1 MIKNGRDAFK
11 NIKNKLSNIFMK
23 KKSNKNEEYSFKVK
37 IDGKELIIPKTGILL
52 DPEYFNNENYI
63 EIGKLKTFGEK
74 MNKIENFNSEELE
87 QLRQLIN
94 DSTDEKNPLF
104 DFARNILFV
113 YVYFD
118 SNIAD
123 EQLKDKMIKL
133 ND

>member
-1 MIKNGRDAFK
+1 MEQTAKKLNELKKGSKTKKLFLYLEHLSFKIKEQNNSEYLKSKFKGMIKNGRDAFK

-87 QLRQLIN
+87 
-94 DSTDEKNPLF
+94 
-104 DFARNILFV
+104 
-113 YVYFD
+113 
-118 SNIAD
+118 
-123 EQLKDKMIKL
+123 
-133 ND
+133 

>member
-1 MIKNGRDAFK
+1 LEQTAKKLNELKKGSKTKKLFLYLEHLSFKIKEQNNSEYLKSKFKGMIKNGRDAFK

-87 QLRQLIN
+87 
-94 DSTDEKNPLF
+94 
-104 DFARNILFV
+104 
-113 YVYFD
+113 
-118 SNIAD
+118 
-123 EQLKDKMIKL
+123 
-133 ND
+133 